1 MNLIHGVSSLVI
13 GYFFGCFQ
21 TSYFISKYVK
31 KKDIREIGSGNAGAS
46 NVISELGWKY
56 GILTGTLD
64 MFKAFI
70 PTQLVLYI
78 FPETF
83 QQLDIMVLAGT
94 GAVLGHIYP
103 FFLDFRGG
111 KGVACYIGMLLA
123 INWQIGVAVIIGLIL
138 LTIITDYVSIG
149 SIFLY
154 IIIPFLAYTSGDYS
168 IIVIRCAVVLFII
181 GMIKHWIN
189 VQRIMKGEETGL
201 RSVFNKN
208 KPSHSG

>member
-1 MNLIHGVSSLVI
+1 
-13 GYFFGCFQ
+13 
-21 TSYFISKYVK
+21 VK
-31 KKDIREIGSGNAGAS
+31 KKDIREMGSGNAGAS

-56 GILTGTLD
+56 GIFTGALD
-64 MFKAFI
+64 VFKAFI
-70 PTQLVLYI
+70 PTQLVLNI

-149 SIFLY
+149 SISLY
-154 IIIPFLAYTSGDYS
+154 IIIPVLVYTSGDYS
-168 IIVIRCAVVLFII
+168 IIIIRCAIVLCII

-189 VQRIMKGEETGL
+189 VQRIMSQTETGL
-201 RSVFNKN
+201 RSVLKKYKTNK
-208 KPSHSG
+208 